1 MAQSLDNKS
10 FATLDAPRRNRFY
23 YGKLLDVF
31 HLEMEQDYGRLMRA
45 LSNQLTAGAGVLC
58 GLGISIDGDRVCI
71 DPGVAIDRL
80 GREIIL
86 PHHACIDPW
95 GDDPACPCCPPAP
108 PRSRD
113 VEGVVT
119 IELCYR
125 ECGADWGPALIDDC
139 GGGPACEAGTTVETW
154 CLRLADGRP
163 DPRGPFI
170 GCEALSGY
178 DPAQSRDER
187 IRLRRQ
193 RLCELLSDGCSVDM
207 TDICIPLAVVQLLPG
222 GRIGT
227 VEVCAVRE
235 RLYSNEVLLELILC
249 LADRIEEC
257 CANHGTPTPPPTPT
271 PTPTP
276 TRQRQLPRQLRRQL
290 QLPRHR
296 PVRHSGPSRSG
307 SSTIAS

>member
-10 FATLDAPRRNRFY
+10 FATFDAPRRNRFY

-45 LSNQLTAGAGVLC
+45 LSNRLTAGAGVLC

-95 GDDPACPCCPPAP
+95 GDDPACPCCPPSP

-125 ECGADWGPALIDDC
+125 ECGVDWGPALIDDC

-154 CLRLADGRP
+154 CLRLVDGRP

-193 RLCELLSDGCSVDM
+193 RLCEVLSDGCNIDM
-207 TDICIPLAVVQLLPG
+207 TDICIPLAVVQLLQG

-235 RLYSNEVLLELILC
+235 RLYLSSFYAL
-249 LADRIEEC
+249 
-257 CANHGTPTPPPTPT
+257 PTGSRNAAPTTARRHQLQHP
-271 PTPTP
+271 
-276 TRQRQLPRQLRRQL
+276 RQLPRQHPRQHPLQLQLQRPL